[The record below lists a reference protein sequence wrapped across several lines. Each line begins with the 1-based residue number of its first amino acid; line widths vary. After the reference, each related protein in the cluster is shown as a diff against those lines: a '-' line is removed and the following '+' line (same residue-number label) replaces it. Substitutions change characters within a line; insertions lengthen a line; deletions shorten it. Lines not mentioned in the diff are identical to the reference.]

1 MDKLREINVFNL
13 MEVNM
18 GTIKNRTTLNGQILT
33 LVSNKAVGE
42 LTTKHNSFDA
52 KFENEM
58 TR

>member
-1 MDKLREINVFNL
+1 MV
-13 MEVNM
+13 
-18 GTIKNRTTLNGQILT
+18 TIRNRTTLNGKIILT
-33 LVSNKAVGE
+33 LSANKAVGE